1 MPSAGGNKSGSPMIA
16 GSAMSS
22 SGFND
27 LPDDEI
33 LNTGLFDFENSPDTL
48 QTFGS
53 ANSATSKMFITPQ
66 ELQSAESLPDSP
78 NGSGQDSSSE
88 SAPSV
93 KRDGSSDHSP
103 ENTANGGDLGIGSD
117 MDGGMDWDS
126 GDFAEHGHDHDPY
139 NAFNFGQST
148 TSPSID
154 DVYPFGAEESF
165 LNSSFDVSG
174 ADDSMTSGPV
184 TAMPSP
190 GMPTIES
197 DSRSTVAKTEGSTKS
212 PARPKKPRVCCI

>member
-1 MPSAGGNKSGSPMIA
+1 MSG
-16 GSAMSS
+16 

-33 LNTGLFDFENSPDTL
+33 LSTGLFDFENSPDTL

-53 ANSATSKMFITPQ
+53 ANSAGSKMFISPQ
-66 ELQSAESLPDSP
+66 ELQTAESLPDSP

-93 KRDGSSDHSP
+93 KRDGSSVHSP
-103 ENTANGGDLGIGSD
+103 HNMTNGGELGMGSD
-117 MDGGMDWDS
+117 MEGGMDWDS
-126 GDFAEHGHDHDPY
+126 GDFQDHGHDHDSY
-139 NAFNFGQST
+139 NAFNFGHST
-148 TSPSID
+148 TSPSMD
-154 DVYPFGAEESF
+154 DVYPFGADDSF

-174 ADDSMTSGPV
+174 ADEGMTSGAV

-197 DSRSTVAKTEGSTKS
+197 DDRSNVKVESAKKAPTR
-212 PARPKKPRVCCI
+212 AKKPRVSNLRPS